1 MFSDYGTKIA
11 YIFIF
16 YKGKDII
23 LYPNENPRPSITDSR
38 GKKIIANQFL
48 TIGYFI
54 NISSFYD
61 FLYGISNGIKHF
73 AR

>member
-23 LYPNENPRPSITDSR
+23 LYPNEIPDHPSRTA
-38 GKKIIANQFL
+38 GAKK
-48 TIGYFI
+48 
-54 NISSFYD
+54 S
-61 FLYGISNGIKHF
+61 
-73 AR
+73 